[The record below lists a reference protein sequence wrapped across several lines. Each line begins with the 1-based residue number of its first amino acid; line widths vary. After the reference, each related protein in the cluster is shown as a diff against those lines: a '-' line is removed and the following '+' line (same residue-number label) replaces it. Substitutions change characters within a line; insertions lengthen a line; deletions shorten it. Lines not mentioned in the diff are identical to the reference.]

1 MNERKTVLLIEDDL
15 TLLYLNKR
23 ALEQAGYRVIPV
35 RSLKD
40 AREYLARGS
49 PSAVVM
55 DVEAQDGSVSDFC
68 RALRDIG
75 NIPIVIL
82 SSESDKGGDKG
93 SVKGSD
99 KEGDKGSGKQSDMEG
114 DKGSVKRSDNGS
126 DRVSVKVSDKEGEQA
141 GQTEHDAGAD
151 ICKHITKPYRVDWL
165 TESLDELIIRKF
177 Y

>member
-1 MNERKTVLLIEDDL
+1 MHERKTVLLIEDDL

-68 RALRDIG
+68 RALRETG

-82 SSESDKGGDKG
+82 SSESDK
-93 SVKGSD
+93 
-99 KEGDKGSGKQSDMEG
+99 EGDKGSGKQSDKEG